1 MQPERDYESLLE
13 SVADGAQIDW
23 AALDASAAT
32 SAERTR
38 YRNLRLVA
46 RVAEL
51 HRTLVLDD
59 ELDARAARVDE
70 AALPDPTTWGHLTVT
85 SRLASG
91 AFGRIYRAHD
101 SQLNRDVALKL
112 LRGDVTQ
119 SRPVDRILSEART
132 LAQVRHPNVVTVHGA
147 DVRDGRA
154 GLWMELVEGQTL
166 DAWLTAHGPMG
177 AGEAA
182 TIGIDLCRA
191 LAAVHAAGL
200 VHGDVKA
207 QNVVREQGGR
217 IVLMDFG
224 AGRAQGA
231 DAAGVSGTPMYL
243 APEVLAGEPPTIQSD
258 LYSLAVLLFH
268 LLTRAYP
275 YIAVDVDG
283 LRNAHADGDRRWLRD
298 LRPDLPSELVQ
309 TIEQGLEADPARR
322 SGSAGEM
329 ERALHRATR
338 ARGVEEPVAVPVPSG
353 WQWPTLRFALTAA
366 ALVIVIVGL
375 IATGLRIMNP
385 GALAATKS
393 IAVLPLVEVA
403 GTSGSAGMSE
413 GLHDQLITTL
423 GQIKSLRVVSRTSVL
438 QFKGSQLPSSAIAKN
453 LGVDAALEST
463 LWYVDGGL
471 AGTSRVRVNSSLM
484 IAGENVPI
492 WSQTFDRP
500 LGELFALQADIARE
514 VAKGLNVPI
523 TALESSRLNHPQ
535 QTNPAAEAAYLQ
547 GRQELSQYG
556 RQRARR
562 ALEAFE
568 RAAQLDPQYA
578 LAHAATARAYVVLAE
593 LGDVSRQ
600 EGRASATAAIQKALN
615 IDENLP
621 EARAALGDIK
631 WSYDWDWLGAEAE
644 FKRALEVN
652 PSFTYARK
660 RYAGLL
666 TAARRLD
673 EGLDEAVKA
682 EALDPRSAE
691 AMTEHGMI
699 LYYGRDYPGARDILH
714 RALELEPKRGG
725 ALAMI
730 GRIDE
735 AEGHFDAALDVF
747 RKMRQIVGSG
757 NIGLDTEIIRV
768 EALSGRRDE
777 AEQHLSELQRSVAA
791 NHQHIAS
798 KVLANVELAF
808 GNRDRAL
815 DLLQEAVNER
825 DPDML
830 WLAVDARYDDL
841 RPMPRF
847 ATLLAQLRIPDVR
860 KK

>member
-13 SVADGAQIDW
+13 SLADGAEIDW

-32 SAERTR
+32 GAERAR

-51 HRTLVLDD
+51 HRTLVLD
-59 ELDARAARVDE
+59 EDAETHPTLVEDVSAA
-70 AALPDPTTWGHLTVT
+70 DPTTWGHLTIA
-85 SRLASG
+85 SRIASG

-112 LRGDVTQ
+112 LRGDITQ
-119 SRPVDRILSEART
+119 FRPVERLLSEART

-166 DAWLTAHGPMG
+166 DAWVTTHGPMG
-177 AGEAA
+177 SGEAG

-224 AGRAQGA
+224 AGRAQ
-231 DAAGVSGTPMYL
+231 DAGPAGVAGTPMYL
-243 APEVLAGEPPTIQSD
+243 APEVLAGEPPTRQSD
-258 LYSLAVLLFH
+258 LYSLGVLLFY
-268 LLTRAYP
+268 LLTRTFP
-275 YIAVDVDG
+275 YTGVDIDS
-283 LRNAHADGDRRWLRD
+283 LRDAHADGDRRWLRD

-309 TIEQGLEADPARR
+309 AIERALEADPARR
-322 SGSAGEM
+322 FASAGEM

-338 ARGVEEPVAVPVPSG
+338 APRPEDPIPVPAPIRRP
-353 WQWPTLRFALTAA
+353 WPTVRFALTAA
-366 ALVIVIVGL
+366 ALVFVVIGL
-375 IATGLRIMNP
+375 ITGSRSIIKSARN
-385 GALAATKS
+385 GTKS
-393 IAVLPLVEVA
+393 IVVLPLVVLS
-403 GTSGSAGMSE
+403 GTSDVPGIGE

-423 GQIKSLRVVSRTSVL
+423 GQVKSLRVVSRTSAL

-453 LGVDAALEST
+453 LGADAALEST
-463 LWYVDGGL
+463 LWYIDGGL
-471 AGTSRVRVNSSLM
+471 AGTSRLRVNSSLM
-484 IAGENVPI
+484 IAGENVPL

-500 LGELFALQADIARE
+500 LGELLALQTDIARA
-514 VAKGLNVPI
+514 VATGLGVPI
-523 TALESSRLNHPQ
+523 TAAESTRLNHPQ
-535 QTNPAAEAAYLQ
+535 QTNAAAEAAYLQ
-547 GRQELSQYG
+547 GRQQLSQYG
-556 RQRARR
+556 TESARR

-568 RAAQLDPQYA
+568 RATQLDPQYA
-578 LAHAATARAYVVLAE
+578 LAHAATARAYVALAAHA
-593 LGDVSRQ
+593 DVSRP
-600 EGRASATAAIQKALN
+600 EGRASAVAAIQKALN
-615 IDENLP
+615 IDDDLP
-621 EARAALGDIK
+621 EARAALADIK
-631 WSYDWDWLGAEAE
+631 WNYDWDWLGAEAE
-644 FKRALEVN
+644 YKRALDLN

-673 EGLDEAVKA
+673 EGVEEAVKA
-682 EALDPRSAE
+682 EALEPRSPE

-699 LYYGRDYPGARDILH
+699 LYYKRDYAAARDVLS

-725 ALAMI
+725 ALAMM
-730 GRIDE
+730 GRIE
-735 AEGHFDAALDVF
+735 QAEGRFDAALDVLT
-747 RKMRQIVGSG
+747 KMREAVGSG
-757 NIGLDTEIIRV
+757 NIPLDMEIIRV
-768 EALSGRRDE
+768 EALTGRRDD
-777 AEQHLSELQRSVAA
+777 AERHLSELQRSVAA
-791 NHQHIAS
+791 KHHRIAP
-798 KVLANVELAF
+798 KHLANVELAF

-815 DLLQEAVNER
+815 DFFEEAINDR
-825 DPDML
+825 DPSVL
-830 WLAVDARYDDL
+830 WLAVDPRVDDL

-847 ATLLAQLRIPDVR
+847 QALLARLRIPDAR